1 MTTGGYSVSDLF
13 KGNLMRALLHSSKA
27 AEAIR
32 LPILALLLVVA
43 SAATSIGQTL
53 QLNGT
58 VRDSDGLP
66 LRSVVVRVKGT
77 KYGTYTSIDG
87 TFRLGIEGQADSV
100 SFALVGY
107 KGVSLAIPEKGDFV
121 VVMQTQAVSGR
132 EVVVTALGI
141 EKDTRSLGYATQSVD
156 NSQITVA
163 RETNVVNQL
172 AGKVAGV
179 TVIGSP
185 SGVGGSARVSI
196 RGERSLNIGNNQPL
210 YVVDGVPISNQQ
222 VGSAG
227 RSFLEADYGN
237 GAAYINPDDIETMN
251 VLKGPSATALY
262 GSRANNGVILITTR
276 NGKGTQGIGVSVN
289 SNVTFESALRLPD
302 YQNVYGQGL
311 NGQFEYKDGNG
322 GGLNDGVD
330 ESWGPKFDPNLKLRQ
345 FDSPRTLNGQPI
357 NFRGGDLSAPVG
369 SEIVPTPWVSA
380 PDNIANFFETGRTI
394 TNNVAVSGSNANGD
408 FRLSLTNLDQTGIVP
423 NTDLQRN
430 TLAFAGGYQLSKQ
443 LSARAVVNYVKT
455 TSGNRPNLS
464 YGTENIMYLFS
475 CWLGRQVNL
484 ENSKDYWQRNR
495 EGLSQFGFNY
505 NYHDNPYFNLFEN
518 TNGMEQNRVFGNAL
532 LKYDINDNV
541 NVQLRTGLDF
551 SDEGRDR
558 RRAFSTQRFKFGT
571 YRNEAINFTEW
582 NTDLLVNANIPLN
595 QDMSL
600 RITAGANSM
609 DQRNNNL
616 EITAPQLLIP
626 DVYNLSNTKVELQ
639 QSQFRSKKL
648 INSIY
653 GNASYSYKNILF
665 AEITARNDWSS
676 TLPTQNN
683 SYFYPSA
690 NVSAII
696 SDMLSLPSFINFTK
710 VRLGAAQVG
719 NDTDPYQLQAVFQAQ
734 NPYGDARTFAQSSR
748 LANADLKPEISTSL
762 EAGLS
767 LQFLDSRIGLDVT
780 FYDVTSKN
788 QILPIPLSTSTGYS
802 EKVINAG
809 EIRNYGVEIIAN
821 ALPIKTDDFNWDL
834 TVNAS
839 RNVSEVISLAD
850 GIKSYVMAAKN
861 NVFVEARVGERMG
874 AMYGIGYE
882 RVTDPNSPF
891 FGRVINNVR
900 SQIVKDA
907 NGNAIDTLF
916 VARPRETSSRK
927 LLGNYN
933 PDWLFGINN
942 NFTVGRFTFG
952 FLLDIR
958 VGGQVYSHTQTVGR
972 EGGQIIETLEG
983 RADGYDITK
992 EGNGVYAP
1000 GVVEV
1005 YRDKAT
1011 GARTYTKGSNTEFV
1025 GYEENTDVN
1034 GMNKLTSREWHTAI
1048 TNGRR
1053 IVEPS
1058 IFDASFVKL
1067 RELRVGYSF
1076 PNSIWADMGW
1086 SLRNVTVTLVGRNLW
1101 LQTEVPHIDPETM
1114 GFNGGQ
1120 AIPGI
1125 EAMQIPTARSYGI
1138 NVSLSL

>member
-1 MTTGGYSVSDLF
+1 
-13 KGNLMRALLHSSKA
+13 MRAWHLA
-27 AEAIR
+27 AS
-32 LPILALLLVVA
+32 
-43 SAATSIGQTL
+43 SAAAFGRVFLGALMLCSLAVAAHAQS
-53 QLNGT
+53 QQVNGT
-58 VRDSDGLP
+58 VRDKDGLA
-66 LRSVVVRVKGT
+66 LRGVVVRIKGT
-77 KYGTYTSIDG
+77 KYGAYTGADGSFRVGID
-87 TFRLGIEGQADSV
+87 GQADSV
-100 SFALVGY
+100 SFTLVGY
-107 KGVSLAIPEKGDFV
+107 RPVTVAIPGQGDITIT
-121 VVMQTQAVSGR
+121 MESQAVSGR

-141 EKDTRSLGYATQSVD
+141 EKDTRSLGYATQSID

-163 RETNVVNQL
+163 RESNVVNQL

-289 SNVTFESALRLPD
+289 SNVTFESALRLPE

-330 ESWGPKFDPNLKLRQ
+330 ESWGPRYDPNLKIRQ
-345 FDSPRTLNGQPI
+345 FNSPRTLNGQPI
-357 NFRGGDLSAPVG
+357 DFRGGDLSAPAG
-369 SEIVPTPWVSA
+369 SEIVPTPWVAA
-380 PDNIANFFETGRTI
+380 PDNVANFFETGRTI

-430 TLAFAGGYQLSKQ
+430 TFAFAGGYQLSRQ

-455 TSGNRPNLS
+455 SSGNRPNLS

-484 ENSKDYWQRNR
+484 EDSKDYWQRNR

-518 TNGMEQNRVFGNAL
+518 TNGMDQDRVFGNAL
-532 LKYDINDNV
+532 LKYDINENI
-541 NVQLRTGLDF
+541 NVQLRTGLDY
-551 SDEGRDR
+551 SNEGRDR

-571 YRNEAINFTEW
+571 YRNEAIRFTEL

-595 QDMSL
+595 NDMSL
-600 RITAGANSM
+600 RVTAGANSM
-609 DQRNNNL
+609 DQRNDNL

-639 QSQFRSKKL
+639 QSQFRSKKM
-648 INSIY
+648 INSVY
-653 GNASYSYKNILF
+653 GNASYSFRNMLF
-665 AEITARNDWSS
+665 AELTARNDWSS
-676 TLPTQNN
+676 TLPSQNN

-696 SDMLSLPSFINFTK
+696 SDMVSLPEFINFAK
-710 VRLGAAQVG
+710 VRVGAAQVG
-719 NDTDPYQLQAVFQAQ
+719 NDTDPYQLQAVFLAQ

-762 EAGLS
+762 EAGFN
-767 LQFLDSRIGLDVT
+767 LQFLDSRVGLDVT

-788 QILPIPLSTSTGYS
+788 QILPIPLTTATGYS

-809 EIRNYGVEIIAN
+809 EIRNYGVEIMAN
-821 ALPIKTDDFNWDL
+821 AIPVKTDDFRWDL
-834 TVNAS
+834 NVNAS
-839 RNVSEVISLAD
+839 RNLSEVVSLAD

-907 NGNAIDTLF
+907 SGNAIDTLF

-942 NFTVGRFTFG
+942 NFTFGRFTFG

-972 EGGQIIETLEG
+972 EGGQIVETLEG

-992 EGNGVYAP
+992 DGNGVYAP

-1005 YRDKAT
+1005 YRDKTT
-1011 GARTYTKGSNTEFV
+1011 GVRTYTKSGNSEFV
-1025 GYEENTDVN
+1025 GYEENSDAN
-1034 GMNKLTSREWHTAI
+1034 GMSKLTAREWHTAI

-1058 IFDASFVKL
+1058 IFDASFMKL

-1076 PNSIWADMGW
+1076 PNSMWADMGW